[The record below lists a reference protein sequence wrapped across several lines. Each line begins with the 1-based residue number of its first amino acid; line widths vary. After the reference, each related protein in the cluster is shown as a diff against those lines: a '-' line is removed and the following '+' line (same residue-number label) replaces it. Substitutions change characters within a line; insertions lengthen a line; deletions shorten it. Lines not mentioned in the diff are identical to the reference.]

1 MCLSTGGGCLLPGGA
16 LSGGCLLPGGGVSAP
31 GGLVQGG
38 VPAPGGGVGIP
49 ACTEADTPPPPGETA
64 TAASYWNA
72 FLLKSILLISVTLCV
87 LEHKRY
93 DFLFTGWLYD
103 ATGQYDTSF
112 YIAGAWILVSGLILL
127 PLPAS
132 CLSHSDST
140 EQQPPIEEA
149 LI

>member
-1 MCLSTGGGCLLPGGA
+1 MCLSTGGG
-16 LSGGCLLPGGGVSAP
+16 GVCS
-31 GGLVQGG
+31 GG
-38 VPAPGGGVGIP
+38 VPCRGDVCSRGGVCSGGPGPGGCACSRRGGVGIP
-49 ACTEADTPPPPGETA
+49 ACTEADTPPPGETA

-72 FLLKSILLISVTLCV
+72 FLLKSILLISATLCV

-112 YIAGAWILVSGLILL
+112 YTAGAWILVSGLILL
-127 PLPAS
+127 PLAAS
-132 CLSHSDST
+132 CLSHSDFT